1 MLEKL
6 LKRIASRGPQS
17 ATQRG
22 DEADFVVSS
31 RGHAGPVSRPFYP
44 ARHSDWSALMD
55 ESVVP
60 SNAADD
66 WPPSMGKGAPSG
78 MPNNASN
85 HGPNEGQQPR
95 ARMAAPAW
103 PKAVQT
109 YRAARADGGVVID
122 LPTSALGFGA
132 VHAAVAAFLQAERAH
147 LPRSCVRI
155 TQGVATLAVVHMPKL
170 AVQLYTKSPWQA
182 GATLQCAVCD
192 DAVWAAPSATA
203 VQTMSIDQLLWLY
216 GQAVADA
223 VAVLPQDLGASLL
236 QLRKFPLVDPQVLE
250 MRHLGLMH
258 IFSTGAM
265 GFAQLCALVPEQDLP
280 YLCADLASLQCCGA
294 LAVLPQVAAGGQV
307 SG

>member
-1 MLEKL
+1 M
-6 LKRIASRGPQS
+6 GDS
-17 ATQRG
+17 A
-22 DEADFVVSS
+22 AAPNV
-31 RGHAGPVSRPFYP
+31 
-44 ARHSDWSALMD
+44 
-55 ESVVP
+55 
-60 SNAADD
+60 ADD
-66 WPPSMGKGAPSG
+66 WPSSVSKGAPSG
-78 MPNNASN
+78 VSSNASN
-85 HGPNEGQQPR
+85 HAPHEAQQPR
-95 ARMAAPAW
+95 TRTAAPAW
-103 PKAVQT
+103 PQAVQI
-109 YRAARADGGVVID
+109 YRAARADGSVVID

-132 VHAAVAAFLQAERAH
+132 VHAATAAFLQAERAH

-155 TQGVATLAVVHMPKL
+155 RQGAATLAVVHSPKL
-170 AVQLYTKSPWQA
+170 AVQLYTKRPWQA
-182 GATLQCAVCD
+182 GAPLQWAVCD
-192 DAVWAAPSATA
+192 DAVWAAPSATV

-223 VAVLPQDLGASLL
+223 VLLLPHDVGTSPL

-265 GFAQLCALVPEQDLP
+265 GYAQLCALVPEQDLP

>member
-22 DEADFVVSS
+22 DDADFVISS

-44 ARHSDWSALMD
+44 ARNSDWSALTGDSTARANDADGLPSKVLSDLPSDMLSARQHLRVR
-55 ESVVP
+55 SVAP
-60 SNAADD
+60 K
-66 WPPSMGKGAPSG
+66 WP
-78 MPNNASN
+78 
-85 HGPNEGQQPR
+85 Q
-95 ARMAAPAW
+95 
-103 PKAVQT
+103 AVQT
-109 YRAARADGGVVID
+109 YRAARADGSLVID
-122 LPTSALGFGA
+122 LPTFALGFGA
-132 VHAAVAAFLQAERAH
+132 VHTAVSAFLHAERAH

-155 TQGVATLAVVHMPKL
+155 TQNSAILAVVHMPKL

-182 GATLQCAVCD
+182 GVPLQWSACD
-192 DAVWAAPSATA
+192 DAVWATPGDTA

-223 VAVLPQDLGASLL
+223 VAVLPQDLGASQL

-294 LAVLPQVAAGGQV
+294 LAVLPQAAGLQAEAGHA
-307 SG
+307 